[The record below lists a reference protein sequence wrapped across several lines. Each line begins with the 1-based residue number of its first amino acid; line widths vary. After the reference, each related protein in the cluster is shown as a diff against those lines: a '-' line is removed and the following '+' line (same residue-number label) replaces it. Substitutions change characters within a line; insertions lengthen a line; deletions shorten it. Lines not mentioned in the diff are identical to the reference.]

1 MDIEKLEVIRNLAK
15 LAMEA
20 QLSRPINWEASGINK
35 NDAYETMATNVV
47 NQFENV
53 EQENFAAIAMATIT
67 KLLVEN
73 YVLNLYLSSGKDDQ

>member
-20 QLSRPINWEASGINK
+20 QLARPINWESAGVNK
-35 NDAYETMATNVV
+35 VEAYEMMATNVV
-47 NQFENV
+47 EQFENID
-53 EQENFAAIAMATIT
+53 QENFAAVAMATIT

-73 YVLNLYLSSGKDDQ
+73 YVLNLYLNSGKNDQ